1 MTTSLDDQKTI
12 ELIKRAM
19 IELLEERKDL
29 FYELFAE
36 AIEDT
41 LLVGA
46 IREGE
51 YTDTVNKSAI
61 LDILEA

>member
-1 MTTSLDDQKTI
+1 MSTSLDEQKTI
-12 ELIKRAM
+12 DLIKQAM

-41 LLVGA
+41 LLSSA

-51 YTDTVNKSAI
+51 STDSVNKSII